1 MPCQTMPSAR
11 PIVRRRGPG
20 WCDRFAPALAD
31 PDALLRSDG
40 ARVLKQEPGGRAVAL
55 VTLDDT
61 VIVVKAYDESR
72 PKHVLQSLFEGT
84 AAARAAR
91 GIDRVT
97 AAGLRAPELVA
108 ILEPATWLK
117 RRSWLVT
124 RALAGPS
131 ADADWDR
138 LSEERRVHVATA
150 LGTVLRAMHARG
162 LYPQD
167 ARAANWLLV
176 GANEDPVLVDLD
188 RVRVYRRLSWR
199 RRMKNLAQLHR
210 DLFRDGGPAEAA
222 FVAAYEASTEPAA
235 VNDARARL
243 VERSRAMDEMVAR
256 RGAARQRRA
265 TAR

>member
-1 MPCQTMPSAR
+1 MPIAR

-55 VTLDDT
+55 VTLDGT
-61 VIVVKAYDESR
+61 VVVVKAYDESR
-72 PKHVLQSLFEGT
+72 LKHVLQALLEGT

-91 GIDRVT
+91 GIDRFA
-97 AAGLRAPELVA
+97 AAGLPAPQLVA
-108 ILEPATWLK
+108 VLEPATVLK
-117 RRSWLVT
+117 QRSWLVT
-124 RALAGPS
+124 RAIDGVA
-131 ADADWDR
+131 ADTDWDA
-138 LSEERRVHVATA
+138 LPEERRVQVATA
-150 LGTVLRAMHARG
+150 LGTVLRTMHARG

-176 GANEDPVLVDLD
+176 RNSDTPVLVDLD
-188 RVRVYRRLSWR
+188 RVRVYRHLSWR

-210 DLFRDGGPAEAA
+210 DLLRDGGPPEAA
-222 FVAAYEASTEPAA
+222 FVAAYEASTEAAA
-235 VNDARARL
+235 VHDARARL

-265 TAR
+265 AAR